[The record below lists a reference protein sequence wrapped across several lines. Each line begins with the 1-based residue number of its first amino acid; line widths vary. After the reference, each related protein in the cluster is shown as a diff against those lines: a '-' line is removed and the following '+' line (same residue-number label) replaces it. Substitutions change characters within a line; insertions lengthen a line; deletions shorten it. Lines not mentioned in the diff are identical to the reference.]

1 MEIVRT
7 GRVTGR
13 QTEKNKDGVDTVRLL
28 QVVVTD
34 RDDVQTVQLVSQTG
48 EESNPPD
55 GSAVVLVPAGP
66 ALKLAVA
73 MLDRVTPDLAVG
85 GKRIYSTAADGKTVM
100 AEVRLDPDGTITA
113 RNPGATITITPA
125 GLVTIDADGETV
137 INSSKTTINN
147 DVQINGNLDV
157 SGTATAPNVVGTTD
171 VTAGGIS
178 GKNHVH
184 PENDN
189 GGPTGPPQ

>member
-73 MLDRVTPDLAVG
+73 MLDRVAPDLAVG

-157 SGTATAPNVVGTTD
+157 SGTVVGTTD

>member
-1 MEIVRT
+1 
-7 GRVTGR
+7 
-13 QTEKNKDGVDTVRLL
+13 
-28 QVVVTD
+28 
-34 RDDVQTVQLVSQTG
+34 
-48 EESNPPD
+48 
-55 GSAVVLVPAGP
+55 
-66 ALKLAVA
+66 
-73 MLDRVTPDLAVG
+73 MLDRVAPDLDVG
-85 GKRIYSTAADGKTVM
+85 GKRIYSTAADGQTVM

-157 SGTATAPNVVGTTD
+157 SGTVVGATD

>member
-73 MLDRVTPDLAVG
+73 TFDRVAPDLAVG
-85 GKRIYSTAADGKTVM
+85 GKRIYSTAADGQTVM